1 MLKLRRTV
9 GRDIPIELSRI
20 VVIPPDSGPIRVT
33 LIEARNGKVWL
44 GFEADS
50 DTEILREEVYKAAV
64 RDGDRPRVD

>member
-9 GRDIPIELSRI
+9 GERI

-33 LIEARNGKVWL
+33 LVEVRGGKVWL

-50 DTEILREEVYKAAV
+50 ETEILREELYEAMV
-64 RDGDRPRVD
+64 RVGDRQPVE

>member
-9 GRDIPIELSRI
+9 GERI

-33 LIEARNGKVWL
+33 LIEVRGGKVWL

-50 DTEILREEVYKAAV
+50 NTEILREELYEAMV
-64 RDGDRPRVD
+64 RDGNRPRVD

>member
-9 GRDIPIELSRI
+9 GERI
-20 VVIPPDSGPIRVT
+20 VVIPPDSVPIRVT
-33 LIEARNGKVWL
+33 LIEVRGGQVWL

-50 DTEILREEVYKAAV
+50 STEILREELYEAMV

>member
-1 MLKLRRTV
+1 MLRLRRAV
-9 GRDIPIELSRI
+9 GERI

-33 LIEARNGKVWL
+33 LIEVRGGQIWL

-50 DTEILREEVYKAAV
+50 ETEILREELYLAMV

>member
-9 GRDIPIELSRI
+9 GERI

-33 LIEARNGKVWL
+33 LIEVRSGQVWL

-50 DTEILREEVYKAAV
+50 NTEILREELYEAMV

>member
-9 GRDIPIELSRI
+9 GERI

-33 LIEARNGKVWL
+33 LIEVRGGQVWL

-50 DTEILREEVYKAAV
+50 STEILREELYEAMV

>member
-9 GRDIPIELSRI
+9 GERI

-33 LIEARNGKVWL
+33 LIEVRGGQVRL

-50 DTEILREEVYKAAV
+50 STEILREELYEAMV

>member
-9 GRDIPIELSRI
+9 GERI
-20 VVIPPDSGPIRVT
+20 LVIPPDSWPIRVT
-33 LIEARNGKVWL
+33 LIEVRGGKVWL

-50 DTEILREEVYKAAV
+50 NTEILREELYEAMV

>member
-9 GRDIPIELSRI
+9 GERI

-33 LIEARNGKVWL
+33 LVEVRGGQVWL

-50 DTEILREEVYKAAV
+50 STEILREELYEAMV

>member
-1 MLKLRRTV
+1 MLRLRRTV
-9 GRDIPIELSRI
+9 GERI

-33 LIEARNGKVWL
+33 LVEVRGGQVWL

-50 DTEILREEVYKAAV
+50 STEILREELYEAMV

>member
-9 GRDIPIELSRI
+9 GERI

-33 LIEARNGKVWL
+33 LIEVRSGQVWL

-50 DTEILREEVYKAAV
+50 STEILREELYEAMV

>member
-9 GRDIPIELSRI
+9 GERI

-33 LIEARNGKVWL
+33 LVEVRGGKVWL

-50 DTEILREEVYKAAV
+50 DTEILREEIYAAMV
-64 RDGDRPRVD
+64 RDGDRPPVE

>member
-9 GRDIPIELSRI
+9 GERI

-33 LIEARNGKVWL
+33 LVELRGGKVWL

-50 DTEILREEVYKAAV
+50 DTEILREEIYEAMV
-64 RDGDRPRVD
+64 RDGDRPPVE